1 MNTWVQRKWG
11 TRPTPMTKYDITK
24 TRDMQEYLN
33 NSIPMQ
39 SDKLKIRLIKEG
51 FLKPMCYNCGREQ
64 WEDEEIPLQ
73 LSHRDGDKYNNNLR
87 NLELLCPNCHA
98 QTGEWKLR
106 DDFKGTVDS
115 NENKKNRNT
124 DV

>member
-1 MNTWVQRKWG
+1 MNTWVSRKWG
-11 TRPTPMTKYDITK
+11 TRPVPMTKYDIQK
-24 TRDMQEYLN
+24 TRNINEYLN

-98 QTGEWKLR
+98 QTGEWKLKN
-106 DDFKGTVDS
+106 DLKNEGDS
-115 NENKKNRNT
+115 NATHEDRNI